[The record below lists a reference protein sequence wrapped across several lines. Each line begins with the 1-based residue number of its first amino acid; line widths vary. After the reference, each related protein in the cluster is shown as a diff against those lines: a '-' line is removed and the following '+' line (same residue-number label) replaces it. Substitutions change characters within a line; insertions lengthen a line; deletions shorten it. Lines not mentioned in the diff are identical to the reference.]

1 MFGLGKCETCG
12 QVLENNSY
20 LKKFSSSRTIYVIL
34 NESTHSVHSS
44 KECKKLSFNNINQIS
59 LPKISLLVSTNKWWC
74 IMMPRL
80 FCQVSNWIV
89 ESTDIT
95 LLKLQHQP
103 VAAARLYILNGSIFH
118 FSISFQWRFSM
129 IYNKLYSF
137 FGESVCMKVCWKLCV
152 WLCLYVH
159 LILLLFE
166 KPNGLCVIANTTI
179 IKSSL

>member
-80 FCQVSNWIV
+80 FCQVSN
-89 ESTDIT
+89 
-95 LLKLQHQP
+95 
-103 VAAARLYILNGSIFH
+103 
-118 FSISFQWRFSM
+118 
-129 IYNKLYSF
+129 
-137 FGESVCMKVCWKLCV
+137 
-152 WLCLYVH
+152 
-159 LILLLFE
+159 
-166 KPNGLCVIANTTI
+166 
-179 IKSSL
+179 